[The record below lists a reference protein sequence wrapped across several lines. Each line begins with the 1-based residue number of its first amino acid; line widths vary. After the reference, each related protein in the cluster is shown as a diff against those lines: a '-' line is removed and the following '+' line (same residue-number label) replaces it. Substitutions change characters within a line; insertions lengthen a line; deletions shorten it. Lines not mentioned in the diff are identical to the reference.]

1 MTIYQIKSN
10 LENAPYFFDRKTLKC
25 FGQTLKSFK
34 AKNFQRRINKSDLYC
49 FVLFR
54 SNLIYDLR
62 YSSSDS
68 LIIHKRFPFI
78 LIQKIT

>member
-34 AKNFQRRINKSDLYC
+34 VLKLENGNYFIEFNPTTNK
-49 FVLFR
+49 
-54 SNLIYDLR
+54 
-62 YSSSDS
+62 
-68 LIIHKRFPFI
+68 FI
-78 LIQKIT
+78 

>member
-34 AKNFQRRINKSDLYC
+34 VLKLENGNYFIFAPRKSGGFTEREFNPTTNK
-49 FVLFR
+49 
-54 SNLIYDLR
+54 
-62 YSSSDS
+62 
-68 LIIHKRFPFI
+68 FI
-78 LIQKIT
+78 